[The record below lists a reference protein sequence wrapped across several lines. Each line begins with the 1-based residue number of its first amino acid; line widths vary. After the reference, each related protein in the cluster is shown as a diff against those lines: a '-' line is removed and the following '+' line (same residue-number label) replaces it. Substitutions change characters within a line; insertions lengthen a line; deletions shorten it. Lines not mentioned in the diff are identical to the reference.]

1 MLDWQKQS
9 VLIMFSTALVLSLL
23 ACAMATPMSWVVH
36 ESRETAPQG
45 YAHSGPAPADQ
56 VLSMR
61 INLAQS
67 NVAGLESALE
77 AASSPSSSTF
87 RQWLSTEEVITFD
100 LGK

>member
-1 MLDWQKQS
+1 MLS
-9 VLIMFSTALVLSLL
+9 VAVVFSLL
-23 ACAMATPMSWVVH
+23 AGALATPMSWVVH
-36 ESRETAPQG
+36 ESRESAPQG
-45 YAHSGPAPADQ
+45 YAHSGPAPLDH

-87 RQWLSTEEVITFD
+87 RQWLSTEEVILF
-100 LGK
+100 GFV